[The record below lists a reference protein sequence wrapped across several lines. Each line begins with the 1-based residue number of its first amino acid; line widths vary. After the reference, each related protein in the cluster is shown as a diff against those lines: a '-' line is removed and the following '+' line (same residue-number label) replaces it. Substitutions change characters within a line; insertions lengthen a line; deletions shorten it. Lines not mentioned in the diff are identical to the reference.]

1 MPRSG
6 GERIY
11 LERMFKKPY
20 MLATCMFMAYAVLL
34 GFSTPNA
41 IVLGEYVL
49 YALDI
54 EPSRWN
60 VRGIAVATVS
70 ALCYVH
76 SKHPKFGL
84 RLINVFGVMKML
96 MLAIVVLC
104 GVAGGLMGIGADK
117 EVVSPRRIDPAFTG
131 MAPTSTA
138 QRNFSNIWAG
148 SSTQPYD
155 YATALLKIIYCFRG
169 YNTANQVLSDVKN
182 PVRTL
187 KVAAPVALTLI
198 SLAYL
203 AINVAFFLV
212 VDKDDLRSS
221 GVVTAGIFFRNLF
234 GPGVGTHFLPLFV
247 IVSAA
252 GNIAATSF
260 AQARVNEELAKDGL
274 LPWSGF
280 WTSSPT
286 TPSPPPLSPSISTPT
301 SPLPKFHLTPP
312 ELESRRVRT
321 APPTVSPPTPPSRGL
336 LLHWL
341 ISSLAILLPPPG
353 PIYAFL
359 VDIGGYPVSVIGFA
373 LGAGLLF
380 LRSSSASGS
389 HRSSW
394 SPPFRAPAAAV
405 IVSAASNCLLLLL
418 PWIPPA
424 ETADGSGK
432 VDGGFVWFAY
442 PATALA
448 VLGSGAV
455 WWTWWSRCGRGK
467 RLRAEMDGSEE
478 GWR

>member
-1 MPRSG
+1 
-6 GERIY
+6 
-11 LERMFKKPY
+11 

-54 EPSRWN
+54 ETSRWN
-60 VRGIAVATVS
+60 VRVVAVATVS
-70 ALCYVH
+70 GLCYVH
-76 SKHPKFGL
+76 AKHPKLGL
-84 RLINVFGVMKML
+84 RLINVFSVMKML

-104 GVAGGLMGIGADK
+104 GIAGGLMGIGADK
-117 EVVSPRRIDPAFTG
+117 TVLSTRRTDPSFTY
-131 MAPTSTA
+131 ATPQSTA

-203 AINVAFFLV
+203 TINIAFFLV
-212 VDKDDLRSS
+212 VDKDDLRSA

-280 WTSSPT
+280 WTSSPAPMT
-286 TPSPPPLSPSISTPT
+286 SPPPTPLT
-301 SPLPKFHLTPP
+301 LAPMTLLPKLQLTPP
-312 ELESRRVRT
+312 EDDDYRT
-321 APPTVSPPTPPSRGL
+321 PLAATAAATRHTPPSRGL

-341 ISSLAILLPPPG
+341 ISTLAILLPPPG

-359 VDIGGYPVSVIGFA
+359 VDIGGYPVSVLGFA
-373 LGAGLLF
+373 LGAGLLHMR
-380 LRSSSASGS
+380 RSSSSSSSGS
-389 HRSSW
+389 RLSRWSS
-394 SPPFRAPAAAV
+394 PFSAPTAAV
-405 IVSAASNCLLLLL
+405 VVSAAANCLLLLL
-418 PWIPPA
+418 PWVPPTSA
-424 ETADGSGK
+424 GSGK
-432 VDGGFVWFAY
+432 TDGGFVWFAY

-448 VLGSGAV
+448 VLGAGAG
-455 WWTWWSRCGRGK
+455 WWVWWSRWGRG
-467 RLRAEMDGSEE
+467 RGARARSGGGEDE
-478 GWR
+478 WR

>member
-1 MPRSG
+1 M
-6 GERIY
+6 Y

-54 EPSRWN
+54 ETSRWN
-60 VRGIAVATVS
+60 VRIVAVATVS
-70 ALCYVH
+70 GLCYVH
-76 SKHPKFGL
+76 AKHSKLGL
-84 RLINVFGVMKML
+84 RLINVFSVMKML

-117 EVVSPRRIDPAFTG
+117 TVLSARRSDPSFTYASPQ
-131 MAPTSTA
+131 STA

-203 AINVAFFLV
+203 TINIAFFLV
-212 VDKDDLRSS
+212 VDKDDLRSA

-280 WTSSPT
+280 WTSSPASLA
-286 TPSPPPLSPSISTPT
+286 SPPPTPLT
-301 SPLPKFHLTPP
+301 MAPMTLLPKLQLTPP
-312 ELESRRVRT
+312 EDDGYRT
-321 APPTVSPPTPPSRGL
+321 PPVTTHAATRPTPPSRGL

-341 ISSLAILLPPPG
+341 ISTLAILLPPPG

-373 LGAGLLF
+373 LGAGLL
-380 LRSSSASGS
+380 LMRRSSSSSSSGS
-389 HRSSW
+389 RLSRWSS
-394 SPPFRAPAAAV
+394 PFSAPTAAV
-405 IVSAASNCLLLLL
+405 VVSAAANLLLLLL
-418 PWIPPA
+418 PWVPPTSA
-424 ETADGSGK
+424 GGSGRK
-432 VDGGFVWFAY
+432 DGGFVWFAY

-448 VLGSGAV
+448 VLGAGAV
-455 WWTWWSRCGRGK
+455 WWVWWSRCGRG
-467 RLRAEMDGSEE
+467 RGARARSGGGEDE
-478 GWR
+478 WR

>member
-54 EPSRWN
+54 EVNRWN
-60 VRGIAVATVS
+60 VRAIAVATVS
-70 ALCYVH
+70 CLCYTH
-76 SKHPKFGL
+76 AKHPKIGL
-84 RLINVFGVMKML
+84 YLINIFGVMKML
-96 MLAIVVLC
+96 MLAIVVLS
-104 GVAGGLMGIGADK
+104 GFAGGILGTRADR
-117 EVVSPRRIDPAFTG
+117 EMLTTRRMDPLFTD
-131 MAPTSTA
+131 AVPQSTA
-138 QRNFSNIWAG
+138 QQNFSNIWAG

-169 YNTANQVLSDVKN
+169 YSTANQVLSDVKN

-212 VDKDDLRSS
+212 VDKDDLRSA
-221 GVVTAGIFFRNLF
+221 GVVTAGIFFRNVF
-234 GPGVGTHFLPLFV
+234 GPGIGARFLPMFV
-247 IVSAA
+247 IISAA

-260 AQARVNEELAKDGL
+260 VQARVNEELAKDGL
-274 LPWSGF
+274 LPWSDF
-280 WTSSPT
+280 WTSSHPSS
-286 TPSPPPLSPSISTPT
+286 PSPPPSPSI
-301 SPLPKFHLTPP
+301 PLPTTILPKLRLTPP
-312 ELESRRVRT
+312 ETDHHGNDTT
-321 APPTVSPPTPPSRGL
+321 ATTAAAPTPPSRGL

-341 ISSLAILLPPPG
+341 ISTLAIVLPPSG

-359 VDIGGYPVSVIGFA
+359 VDVGGYPVSALGLA
-373 LGAGLLF
+373 LGAGLLL
-380 LRSSSASGS
+380 LRATG
-389 HRSSW
+389 SW
-394 SPPFRAPAAAV
+394 SPAFRAPRLAIV
-405 IVSAASNCLLLLL
+405 VSAAANCLLLLL
-418 PWIPPA
+418 PWVPPSPA
-424 ETADGSGK
+424 AGDGSGR
-432 VDGGFVWFAY
+432 FVWFAY

-448 VLGSGAV
+448 VLGAGAAWWV
-455 WWTWWSRCGRGK
+455 WWARWGAGR
-467 RLRAEMDGSEE
+467 RARPGLMRGGDLDE
-478 GWR
+478 WR